1 MTQAARVSHFAF
13 CLLNT
18 VDLQPDLD
26 PSAELCIPKEIIKT
40 CHKTRC
46 RAAARANSSCLGH
59 VTKRPPQREWAISWL
74 ISPNIS
80 LIEDS
85 AIEAYQLE
93 TNTLIHT
100 HICTL
105 FTHEKRAY
113 TPCTHTCLTFIP
125 CCSAFLSASLTP
137 PPPPSPPSVAKWNSL
152 TQQTKK
158 PVLMYCLTSS
168 SC

>member
-1 MTQAARVSHFAF
+1 MMQAARVSHFAF
-13 CLLNT
+13 CLLKT
-18 VDLQPDLD
+18 VDLQPNLD
-26 PSAELCIPKEIIKT
+26 PNAELCIPEEILKT

-46 RAAARANSSCLGH
+46 RAAVRTNSSCLGH
-59 VTKRPPQREWAISWL
+59 VTERPPQREWAISWL

-85 AIEAYQLE
+85 AIEACQLE
-93 TNTLIHT
+93 INTRIHT
-100 HICTL
+100 HTHLYIIC
-105 FTHEKRAY
+105 A
-113 TPCTHTCLTFIP
+113 CTHTCLTFIP

-137 PPPPSPPSVAKWNSL
+137 PPPPPSPLSGAKWNSL
-152 TQQTKK
+152 MQQTKK